1 MGSARSAPLPAGPI
15 KPQLADLLCNR
26 LRDGTHHKYEQ
37 RMNFPLNKA
46 PERALHC
53 LLEDRWGPNSSRF
66 FDLLCDFPVAALGVT
81 HSRQDLWPLCACP
94 HCGHSRLLTTT
105 SAPCMQSLM
114 SFTACP
120 IISIPSKIL
129 QKSNFTD
136 GETVALMGEVSCTEL
151 CSGWCETEIKT
162 PGPAP
167 STVKGQKIEWK
178 LSIFNTETLLKFSV
192 CKSLRFQ

>member
-1 MGSARSAPLPAGPI
+1 MEKKEIIDKTVNLNYISIKTLSHFQFFLFSKPYSTKPLNYFSMAMGSARSAPLPAGPI

-53 LLEDRWGPNSSRF
+53 LLEDRWGPNSCQF

-114 SFTACP
+114 SFTARP
-120 IISIPSKIL
+120 IIAIPSKIL

-136 GETVALMGEVSCTEL
+136 GETGTD
-151 CSGWCETEIKT
+151 G
-162 PGPAP
+162 
-167 STVKGQKIEWK
+167 
-178 LSIFNTETLLKFSV
+178 
-192 CKSLRFQ
+192 